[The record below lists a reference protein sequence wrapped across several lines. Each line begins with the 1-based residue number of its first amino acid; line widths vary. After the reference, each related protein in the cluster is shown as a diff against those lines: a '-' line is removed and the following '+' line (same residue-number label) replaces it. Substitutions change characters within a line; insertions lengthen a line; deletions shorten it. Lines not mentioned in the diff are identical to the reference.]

1 MLIISADEAEDESDV
16 ATHLIVWQLVRYA
29 PREYRDAHRPAL
41 RLLYNRFAI
50 LGKEFISIYHT
61 KINNTSSITY

>member
-29 PREYRDAHRPAL
+29 PREYRDAHQPAL
-41 RLLYNRFAI
+41 YN
-50 LGKEFISIYHT
+50 YH
-61 KINNTSSITY
+61 